1 MYHNKV
7 CQRGYELGAWVRLS
21 NPTRLAP
28 HWKGNYWVIQVVAS
42 GVVAAKMS
50 HVINPLDSL
59 EKTQVVHHDM
69 VKRYT
74 LPLPPETGSDTPPS
88 IPVSPALG
96 AS

>member
-7 CQRGYELGAWVRLS
+7 CHRGFEFGAWVWLS
-21 NPTRLAP
+21 NPTRLGP
-28 HWKGNYWVIQVVAS
+28 HWKGNYLVIKVVAS

-50 HVINPLDSL
+50 HTINPLDAQ
-59 EKTQVVHHDM
+59 EKSQVVHHNT
-69 VKRYT
+69 VKWYT
-74 LPLPPETGSDTPPS
+74 LLLPPETGSDTRPS